1 MGKIKNRQMLKSNKV
16 NFIFIFLFLLSF
28 NTQAQIAIGT
38 SSPDSSA
45 QLDVSSTN
53 KGLLLPRLTATQ
65 RNSIANPAAGLMIW
79 CTDCG
84 MQGEI
89 EVFNGTSWRNMIGD
103 AASPNVSISS
113 ITCPVEVS
121 QDILPIGKLFSKNLQ
136 IPFTATNIPPYPAG
150 LSIRSKGVSGLTA
163 TLQPGQLVNG
173 TGTLVYNII
182 GTPASD
188 GIATFDLG
196 FGDKGCKLLFN
207 ITPPSIST
215 LDCVSKIFLPTFA
228 SKNTPFNGTVNI
240 DYSGGNWA
248 AYPSLTIPSRGV
260 VGLTASLNFGL
271 LSNGNGTLSITI
283 SGTASSNGIANF
295 TLNFLGKQ
303 CVISLPVISP
313 SVSSINCSQAISTP
327 SFSSIGVENSGVVSI
342 PYTGGNEAAYP
353 DQLISSTGI
362 SGLTL
367 KLTAGNLANGNGNLS
382 GEILGIPQTTGTAI
396 FALSFGGETCQ
407 FSIPVLSPTVSSINC
422 SSISF
427 TKSAIVTA
435 RFLDTIKV
443 TYEGGN
449 GAKFPAGEFLPSTGV
464 EGLTAKL
471 IEGTL
476 ANGIGS
482 LTYEISGIPL
492 SKGIANFSLNFGGQS
507 CNLVLPIASPSVS
520 SLNCDQIIFSK
531 VSSVGFEYNG
541 IASIPYTG
549 GNSSAYFPFNNIA
562 STGVTGLTAQL
573 YEGILTNGNG
583 TISYAIFG
591 QPSSAGIASFPIDFG
606 DQSCVIQLSVLTPIV
621 STLKCDQVV
630 FSKIATVNVDYVGL
644 AKVAYTGGNG
654 TEYLVG
660 QEIASTGVLG
670 LTAKLNAGNLINGND
685 SLSYTISGIPNSV
698 GLASFA
704 INFGGQNCTIQLPV
718 VALSISSLN
727 CSQANISGQL
737 PYVGVEYG
745 DRILVPYSGGNGALY
760 LSENTISS
768 SGVQGLTLELS
779 SDTLNVG
786 NGTLSYSMYGTPT
799 ATGIANFALNF
810 GGQTCL
816 LNVTVRGA
824 AITSLNCAQS
834 INSPTSSKSM
844 VAYTGTISIPYSGGK
859 GIPYYAG
866 ADIPS
871 TGVTGLVASLKE
883 GILANGAGTLVYNIT
898 GIPSTDGT
906 ASFAINFG
914 GESCAIT
921 LNVVP
926 ASITT
931 LSCTNAIFSSN
942 NASKGLLY
950 NGSLTISYTGGNGAG
965 YPLQE
970 ILSTGATGLK
980 ATLNA
985 GTLSTGVGSITYTL
999 TGTPISLGTASFTV
1013 NFGGQICQINLP
1025 VNRPKI
1031 TALTCT
1037 EAISS
1042 SAVANVDIPFTTIAT
1057 VQYFDGDGSNYNS
1070 QEISSTGV
1078 LGLKAT
1084 LNAGTLVDGNGS
1096 LSYTIYG
1103 KALSAGT
1110 ANFEINFGGQTC
1122 SFSLDVSPSSITSIV
1137 CPAGTPIEKSL
1148 KVKVENY
1155 MVIDMPYVGINSLAY
1170 ASDTIRSTGITGLTA
1185 VLNPGVLANGNG
1197 NLSYTITGKPQS
1209 IGLAIFGISIGG
1221 QICFFNVNVDTLKV
1235 GDSWGGGVI
1244 GYIYPPTAP
1253 EYDASNEHGIIS
1265 ATLPVIPTGYAGARP
1280 FTYYNNAIVASAN
1293 YVSGIYD
1300 DWTLP
1305 TDNQISL
1312 LYSTYLKNLNLNN
1325 YNYNFWAIG
1334 PYNQYGAYK
1343 LDRRTG
1349 VVSLLNLIQEASYFP
1364 IRTF

>member
-1 MGKIKNRQMLKSNKV
+1 MEKIKNRQLLKFNTV
-16 NFIFIFLFLLSF
+16 NFIFIFFFLLSF
-28 NTQAQIAIGT
+28 KSQGQIAIGT
-38 SSPDSSA
+38 STPDSSA
-45 QLDVSSTN
+45 QLDVWSKN
-53 KGLLLPRLTATQ
+53 KGLLLPRLTASQ
-65 RNSIANPAAGLMIW
+65 RDSISSPAAGLMIW
-79 CTDCG
+79 CTNCG

-89 EVFNGTSWRNMIGD
+89 EVFNGTSWRNMLGN
-103 AASPNVSISS
+103 ATSPVISISS

-121 QDILPIGKLFSKNLQ
+121 QDILRIGQQFSKNLQ
-136 IPFTATNIPPYPAG
+136 IPFTATSIPPYPAG
-150 LSIRSKGVSGLTA
+150 LSIPSRGVSGLTA

-173 TGTLVYNII
+173 AGALVYNII

-196 FGDKGCKLLFN
+196 FGGKGCKLFFN
-207 ITPPSIST
+207 ITPPSISE
-215 LDCVSKIFLPTFA
+215 LDCMSTIFSPTFA
-228 SKNTPFNGTVNI
+228 SKNTPFNGMVNI
-240 DYSGGNWA
+240 NYSGGNGA
-248 AYPSLTIPSRGV
+248 AYPSLTIPSTGV
-260 VGLTASLNFGL
+260 VGLTATLNFGL

-283 SGTASSNGIANF
+283 SGTASSNGTANF
-295 TLNFLGKQ
+295 TVNFLGKQ
-303 CVISLPVISP
+303 CVISLPVIAP

-327 SFSSIGVENSGVVSI
+327 SFASIGVENSGVVTI

-353 DQLISSTGI
+353 EQLLASTGV

-367 KLTAGNLANGNGNLS
+367 KLTAGNLANGNGNLTCQIS
-382 GEILGIPQTTGTAI
+382 GIPQTTGTAN
-396 FALSFGGETCQ
+396 FALSFGGQTCEYSLPVVSP
-407 FSIPVLSPTVSSINC
+407 SISSINC
-422 SSISF
+422 SAISY
-427 TKSAIVTA
+427 TNIANVSR
-435 RFLDTIKV
+435 RFIDTINV
-443 TYEGGN
+443 TYTGGN
-449 GAKFPAGEFLPSTGV
+449 GAKFPASQFISSTGV
-464 EGLTAKL
+464 EGLTATL
-471 IEGTL
+471 IAGTL

-482 LTYEISGIPL
+482 LSYEISGIPL
-492 SKGIANFSLNFGGQS
+492 SKGIANFSVNFSGQS
-507 CNLVLPIASPSVS
+507 CNFNLPIASPTVS
-520 SLNCDQIIFSK
+520 SLNCNQVIFSK
-531 VSSVGFEYNG
+531 APSVGFEYNG
-541 IASIPYTG
+541 VATIPYTG
-549 GNSSAYFPFNNIA
+549 GNSSAYFTLNAIA

-573 YEGILTNGNG
+573 NEGILANGNG
-583 TISYAIFG
+583 TITYTIYG
-591 QPSSAGIASFPIDFG
+591 QPSSGGTASFPINFG
-606 DQSCVIQLSVLTPIV
+606 DQTCVIQLSVLSPII
-621 STLKCDQVV
+621 SILKCDQVV
-630 FSKIATVNVDYVGL
+630 FSKIATINTDYVGL

-654 TEYLVG
+654 AEYLVG
-660 QEIASTGVLG
+660 QEISSTGVLG
-670 LTAKLNAGNLINGND
+670 LKARLKADTLVNGND
-685 SLSYTISGIPNSV
+685 SLYFDISGIPTSS

-704 INFGGQNCTIQLPV
+704 INFGGQNCNIQLPV

-745 DRILVPYSGGNGALY
+745 ERILVPYSGGNGAVY
-760 LSENTISS
+760 SSEDTIAS

-779 SDTLNVG
+779 SDTLAVG
-786 NGTLSYSMYGTPT
+786 AGTLSYSIYGTPT
-799 ATGIANFALNF
+799 TTGVASFTLNF

-816 LNVTVRGA
+816 LNVTVMGA

-871 TGVTGLVASLKE
+871 TGVTGLVASLEE
-883 GILANGAGTLVYNIT
+883 GILTNGSGNLVYNIT
-898 GIPSTDGT
+898 GIPSTHGT

-914 GESCAIT
+914 GQSCAIN
-921 LNVVP
+921 LSVVP
-926 ASITT
+926 ATITT
-931 LSCTNAIFSSN
+931 LSCTNAILSPN
-942 NASKGLLY
+942 TATKGLSH
-950 NGSLTISYTGGNGAG
+950 NGSLAISYTGGNGAG
-965 YPLQE
+965 YPSQE

-999 TGTPISLGTASFTV
+999 TGTPISQGNASFTV

-1025 VNRPKI
+1025 INRPKI

-1042 SAVANVDIPFTTIAT
+1042 SAVANVDIPFTAIAT

-1103 KALSAGT
+1103 KPLSAGT

-1122 SFSLDVSPSSITSIV
+1122 SFSLNIAPSSINSIV
-1137 CPAGTPIEKSL
+1137 CPTGNTIVTSL
-1148 KVKVENY
+1148 KAKVENY
-1155 MVIDMPYVGINSLAY
+1155 MVINMPYVGINSLDY
-1170 ASDTIRSTGITGLTA
+1170 ATDTIRSTGITGLTA

-1197 NLSYTITGKPQS
+1197 NLSYKITGKPQS

-1221 QICFFNVNVDTLKV
+1221 QNCFFNVNVDTLKV

-1265 ATLPVIPTGYAGARP
+1265 ATLPVTPTGYAGFP
-1280 FTYYNNAIVASAN
+1280 VFTNYDNAIVACAN

-1300 DWTLP
+1300 DWSLP
-1305 TDNQISL
+1305 TVNQISL

-1325 YNYNFWAIG
+1325 YLAEFWAIG
-1334 PYNQYGAYK
+1334 PYSQYGAYK
-1343 LDRRTG
+1343 LDKRTG
-1349 VVSLLNLIQEASYFP
+1349 VVSLLSYYQQACYFP